1 LINTAFAFYSSDP
14 AARRVGI
21 FLFIAL
27 VIVTIGAGVG
37 IGVGNI
43 AHYRKF

>member
-1 LINTAFAFYSSDP
+1 LFSIYLRDP

-21 FLFIAL
+21 FLFCAL
-27 VIVTIGAGVG
+27 ALLTIGAAIG